1 MRLPAL
7 ADQLRLAPIRAL
19 RAIFAGVGQL
29 LLAADRLRAEGA
41 AAGEQPAD
49 AGNTHD
55 PLRHGGPAGARAGS
69 DAERAGQAERGPR
82 PRPGGR
88 AVSDG
93 RGRAVR
99 RARASDG
106 AQARRPAGRA
116 GRGPGQPPRPEG
128 DGAPSPQRWRSLDST
143 GNVRVLTPEE
153 LAESGPPGAAATPGT
168 PEAPGTE
175 GSLGS
180 AEAQAG
186 PVTPGTDGAPGAP
199 EASGMA
205 RPPAGDGGAAAPAA
219 PIVGYDG
226 LSLPSVRARL
236 RTLDAGTLR
245 EILAY
250 ERAHAN
256 RADFVTMYERRI
268 ARLTAGEA

>member
-1 MRLPAL
+1 MTVAARITARGGGRGQCGCQRLPTSSGS
-7 ADQLRLAPIRAL
+7 RRSGRCGPSSRAW
-19 RAIFAGVGQL
+19 
-29 LLAADRLRAEGA
+29 
-41 AAGEQPAD
+41 
-49 AGNTHD
+49 
-55 PLRHGGPAGARAGS
+55 GS
-69 DAERAGQAERGPR
+69 CCSRQTACGPR
-82 PRPGGR
+82 ARPRASSPPTPGTLTIR
-88 AVSDG
+88 SAT
-93 RGRAVR
+93 AAR
-99 RARASDG
+99 RAHASDG